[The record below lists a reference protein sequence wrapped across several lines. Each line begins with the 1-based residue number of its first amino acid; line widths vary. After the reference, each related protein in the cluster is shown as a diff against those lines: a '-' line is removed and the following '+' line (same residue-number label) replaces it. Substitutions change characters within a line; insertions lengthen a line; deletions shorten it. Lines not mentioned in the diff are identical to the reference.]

1 MAKHLTLEERDRIA
15 HLKSRGFSQATIAKA
30 IERSPS
36 VISRELRRNRAA
48 DGTYY
53 GGVAQL
59 HAAQRRAERPLERRM
74 DRPEIRSAVQRG
86 LHHDWSPDQIS
97 GRLRE
102 SSPKDQTSRVS
113 ASTIY
118 TWIEKDEQRDLWKGH
133 LRRRGKRPQ
142 RRKKTP
148 RPEHQRIDGRPEVI
162 EQRGRLGD
170 LEGDTVLGPPAT
182 GGVITMVDRLSRRLT
197 MTKITHKHADHVAK
211 CLIKRLKKSPDQPVR
226 SMTFDNGTEF
236 AECDKVAKRHR
247 ARLFFARPGCPQQRG
262 TNENMNG
269 LIRQYFPK
277 VTEFNTVSPARIR
290 QVEKLINDRPRRCL
304 GYKTPIEV
312 SRDNYADPDCIS
324 DS

>member
-15 HLKSRGFSQATIAKA
+15 HLKSRGFTQAAIAKA
-30 IERSPS
+30 LGRSPS
-36 VISRELRRNRAA
+36 VISREVRRNHTE
-48 DGTYY
+48 DGMYY
-53 GGVAQL
+53 GGVAQRRT
-59 HAAQRRAERPLERRM
+59 AQRRAERPLDRKM
-74 DRPEIRSAVQRG
+74 DRPQIRSAVQRG
-86 LHHDWSPDQIS
+86 LHHDWSPDQIA
-97 GRLRE
+97 GRFRDD
-102 SSPKDQTSRVS
+102 SPKDQSVWIC

-118 TWIEKDEQRDLWKGH
+118 SWIEKDEHRDLWKSH

-142 RRKKTP
+142 RRRKTP
-148 RPEHQRIDGRPEVI
+148 RPEHQRIEGRPEVI
-162 EQRGRLGD
+162 ETRGRLGD

-197 MTKITHKHADHVAK
+197 MTKITRKNADHVAK
-211 CLIKRLKKSPDQPVR
+211 RLEMRLKQSPDQPVH

-236 AECDKVAKRHR
+236 AECDKVAKRHQ

-277 VTEFNTVSPARIR
+277 GTEFNTVSPARIR
-290 QVEKLINDRPRRCL
+290 QVENLINDRPRRCL
-304 GYKTPIEV
+304 GYKTPNEV
-312 SRDNYADPDCIS
+312 SRENYADPDCIS

>member
-15 HLKSRGFSQATIAKA
+15 LLKSRGFTQAAIAKA
-30 IERSPS
+30 LGRSPS
-36 VISRELRRNRAA
+36 VISREVRRNRAE
-48 DGTYY
+48 DGMYY
-53 GGVAQL
+53 GGMAQCR
-59 HAAQRRAERPLERRM
+59 ATQRRAERPLDRKM
-74 DRPEIRSAVQRG
+74 DRRKIRSAVQRG

-97 GRLRE
+97 GRLRDVF
-102 SSPKDQTSRVS
+102 PNDQSIWIS

-118 TWIEKDEQRDLWKGH
+118 SWIEKEEHRELWKGH

-142 RRKKTP
+142 RRRKTP
-148 RPEHQRIDGRPEVI
+148 RPEHQRIEGRPEVI
-162 EQRGRLGD
+162 ETRGRLGD

-182 GGVITMVDRLSRRLT
+182 GGLITMVDRFSRRLT
-197 MTKITHKHADHVAK
+197 MTKITHKHADYVAQR
-211 CLIKRLKKSPDQPVR
+211 LSKRLKQSPDQPVH

-236 AECDKVAKRHR
+236 AECNKVAKRHQ

-277 VTEFNTVSPARIR
+277 GTAFNTVSPARVR
-290 QVEKLINDRPRRCL
+290 QVENLINDRPRRCL
-304 GYKTPIEV
+304 GYKTPNEV
-312 SRDNYADPDCIS
+312 SHENYADPNCIS

>member
-1 MAKHLTLEERDRIA
+1 MATHLTLEERDRIA
-15 HLKSRGFSQATIAKA
+15 YLKSRGFTQAAIAKA
-30 IERSPS
+30 LGRSPS
-36 VISRELRRNRAA
+36 VISRELRRNRAD

-53 GGVAQL
+53 GGVAQRR
-59 HAAQRRAERPLERRM
+59 AAQRRAERSLVRKM
-74 DRPEIRSAVQRG
+74 DRPQIRSAVQRG
-86 LHHDWSPDQIS
+86 LHHDWSPDQIA
-97 GRLRE
+97 GRLRDD
-102 SSPKDQTSRVS
+102 SPKDQSVWIC

-118 TWIEKDEQRDLWKGH
+118 SWIEKDEHRDLWKSH

-148 RPEHQRIDGRPEVI
+148 RPEHQRIEGRPEVI
-162 EQRGRLGD
+162 ETRGRLGD

-197 MTKITHKHADHVAK
+197 MTKITRKNADHVAK
-211 CLIKRLKKSPDQPVR
+211 RLEMRLKKSPDQPVH

-236 AECDKVAKRHR
+236 AECDKVAKRHQ

-277 VTEFNTVSPARIR
+277 GTAFNTVSPARVHR
-290 QVEKLINDRPRRCL
+290 VENLINNRPRRCL
-304 GYKTPIEV
+304 GYKTPNEV
-312 SRDNYADPDCIS
+312 SRENYANPDCIS